1 MKTKIRKILNLSS
14 IILFIPGIVSAQEV
28 LSPQDAVAI
37 GLKNNYSINIA
48 KNSKEIAENNAS
60 LGNAGVLPTLDA
72 TGSASKSVSNTS
84 QKYSNGASID
94 VNGVDSKNYAAG
106 INLNW
111 TIFDGL
117 KMFASLDQLKELKKV
132 GESNYKLTVEQNI
145 NDVLSTYYDIVRQ
158 KQVLESTQRSVSISE
173 ERLKITQSQKDVG
186 SASKFDVLRAQVDLN
201 GDKSSLMNQELTLQQ
216 AKTKLNQLLGR
227 DAKTEFDVI
236 DTIDVKTDLSY
247 DDLFSVTL
255 QNNNQIVLARQNKNV
270 AESQLKLE
278 RGDLLPVISLNLG
291 YNYSRSESG
300 AGFFISSNT
309 TGITYGISA
318 SLNLFNGLNTKRR
331 IENAE
336 VSIESSEL
344 AFKQIQDQIKANF
357 ENTFL
362 KYKNSLQLVKLES
375 ENYNAAEENADIAL
389 EKLKVGSITPVDFR
403 QVQLDL
409 MNAKSRLLSAEYDA
423 KTSETNLLQI
433 SGQLVKSSD

>member
-1 MKTKIRKILNLSS
+1 MKTLIRKILNPLS
-14 IILFIPGIVSAQEV
+14 IMLFMPGILSAQEV
-28 LSPQDAVAI
+28 LSPQAAVTI

-48 KNSKEIAENNAS
+48 KNSQEIAENNAT

-117 KMFASLDQLKELKKV
+117 KMFASLEQLKELQKV
-132 GESNYKLTVEQNI
+132 GESNYKLTVELNI
-145 NDVLSTYYDIVRQ
+145 NDILSTYYDIVRQ
-158 KQVLESTQRSVSISE
+158 KQVLEATQRSVAISE
-173 ERLKITQSQKDVG
+173 ERLNITQSQKDVG

-201 GDKSSLMNQELTLQQ
+201 GDKSLLMNQELTLQQ

-227 DAKTEFDVI
+227 DVKTEFDVI

-247 DDLFSVTL
+247 DDLFSVTM
-255 QNNNQIVLARQNKNV
+255 QNNNQILLARQNKNV

-344 AFKQIQDQIKANF
+344 AFKQIQDQVKANF

-423 KTSETNLLQI
+423 KSSETNLLQI
-433 SGQLVKSSD
+433 SGQLVKSSN

>member
-1 MKTKIRKILNLSS
+1 MKTLIKKYLCLPSLIF
-14 IILFIPGIVSAQEV
+14 LFSWSASAQEV
-28 LSPQDAVAI
+28 LSPQGAVTI

-48 KNSKEIAENNAS
+48 KNSRDITENNAS

-72 TGSASKSVSNTS
+72 TGSASRSVNNTT
-84 QKYSNGASID
+84 QEYSNGTSVD
-94 VNGVDSKNYAAG
+94 VSGAVSKNYAAG

-117 KMFASLDQLKELKKV
+117 KMFASLEQLKELHQV

-145 NDVLSTYYDIVRQ
+145 NDILSTYYDIVRQ
-158 KQVLESTQRSVSISE
+158 KQVLEATQRSVTISK
-173 ERLKITQSQKDVG
+173 ERLRITQSQKDVG
-186 SASKFDVLRAQVDLN
+186 TASKFDVLRAQVDMN

-216 AKTKLNQLLGR
+216 AKTRLNQLLGR
-227 DAKTEFDVI
+227 DVKTKFDVI
-236 DTIDVKTDLSY
+236 DTIDVKTGLSY
-247 DDLFSVTL
+247 NDLFSTTM
-255 QNNNQIVLARQNKNV
+255 QKNNQLLLAEQNKNV
-270 AESQLKLE
+270 AQAQLRLE
-278 RGDLLPVISLNLG
+278 RGDLFPVISLNLG

-300 AGFFISSNT
+300 AGFFKSSNT
-309 TGITYGISA
+309 TGITYGVSA
-318 SLNLFNGLNTKRR
+318 SFNLFDGLNTRRR

-344 AFKQIQDQIKANF
+344 ALKQVEDQVKALF
-357 ENTFL
+357 ENTYL
-362 KYKNSLQLVKLES
+362 KYQNSLQLVKLES
-375 ENYNAAEENADIAL
+375 ENYKAAEENANIAL

-433 SGQLVKSSD
+433 SGQLVKSSE

>member
-1 MKTKIRKILNLSS
+1 MNTLIRKYICV
-14 IILFIPGIVSAQEV
+14 IVLVIFVPVIASAQEV
-28 LSPQDAVAI
+28 LSPQDAVLQ
-37 GLKNNYSINIA
+37 GLNHNYSINIA
-48 KNSKEIAENNAS
+48 KNSKDIAENNAS
-60 LGNAGVLPTLDA
+60 IGNAGILPTLDA
-72 TGSASKSVSNTS
+72 TGSASKSINNTS
-84 QKYSNGASID
+84 QQYSNNTSID
-94 VNGVDSKNYAAG
+94 VSGVVSKNYAAG

-117 KMFASLDQLKELKKV
+117 KMFASLDQLKEMQKV

-145 NDVLSTYYDIVRQ
+145 NDILSTYYDIVRQ
-158 KQVLESTQRSVSISE
+158 KQVLEATQRSVAISE

-201 GDKSSLMNQELTLQQ
+201 GDKSTLMNQELTLQQ

-227 DAKTEFDVI
+227 DVTTKFDVI
-236 DTIDVKTDLSY
+236 DTIEVKTDLSY
-247 DDLFSVTL
+247 DDLFSVTM
-255 QNNNQIVLARQNKNV
+255 QKNNQISLANQNKNV

-291 YNYSRSESG
+291 YNYARSESG

-309 TGITYGISA
+309 TGITYGVSA
-318 SLNLFNGLNTKRR
+318 SFNLFNGLNTRRR

-344 AFKQIQDQIKANF
+344 AFKQIQDQVKADF

-375 ENYNAAEENADIAL
+375 ENYNAAEENSDIAL

-423 KTSETNLLQI
+423 KTSETDLLQI
-433 SGQLVKSSD
+433 SGQLVKSSN

>member
-1 MKTKIRKILNLSS
+1 MKILIRKYFYLTSL
-14 IILFIPGIVSAQEV
+14 ILFVSGSVRAQVV
-28 LSPQDAVAI
+28 LSPQDAVTI

-48 KNSKEIAENNAS
+48 KNSRDITENNAS

-72 TGSASKSVSNTS
+72 TGSASRSVNNTT
-84 QKYSNGASID
+84 QEYSNGTSVD
-94 VNGVDSKNYAAG
+94 VTGAVSKNYAAG

-117 KMFASLDQLKELKKV
+117 KMFASLDQLKELHKA

-145 NDVLSTYYDIVRQ
+145 NDILSTYYDIVRQ
-158 KQVLESTQRSVSISE
+158 KQVLEATQRSVTISE

-186 SASKFDVLRAQVDLN
+186 TASKFDVLRAQVDLN
-201 GDKSSLMNQELTLQQ
+201 GDKSMLMNQELTLQQ
-216 AKTKLNQLLGR
+216 AKTRLNQLLGR
-227 DAKTEFDVI
+227 DIKTEFDVV
-236 DTIDVKTDLSY
+236 DTIDVKSDLSY
-247 DDLFSVTL
+247 NDLFSVTMKK
-255 QNNNQIVLARQNKNV
+255 NNQLLLAKQNKNV
-270 AESQLKLE
+270 AQAQLRLE
-278 RGDLLPVISLNLG
+278 RGDLFPIISLNLG

-300 AGFFISSNT
+300 AGFFKSSNT
-309 TGITYGISA
+309 TGITYGVSA
-318 SLNLFNGLNTKRR
+318 SFNLFDGLNTRRR

-344 AFKQIQDQIKANF
+344 ALKQVKDQVKALF
-357 ENTFL
+357 ENTYL
-362 KYKNSLQLVKLES
+362 KYQNSLQLVKLES
-375 ENYNAAEENADIAL
+375 ENYKAAEENSDIAL

-423 KTSETNLLQI
+423 KTSETSLLQI
-433 SGQLVKSSD
+433 SGQLVKSAE

>member
-1 MKTKIRKILNLSS
+1 MKTLIRKILNPLS
-14 IILFIPGIVSAQEV
+14 IMLFMPGILSAQEV
-28 LSPQDAVAI
+28 LSPQAAVTI

-48 KNSKEIAENNAS
+48 KNSQEIAENNAT

-117 KMFASLDQLKELKKV
+117 KMFASLEQLKELQKV

-145 NDVLSTYYDIVRQ
+145 NDILSTYYDIVRQ
-158 KQVLESTQRSVSISE
+158 KQVLEATQRSVAISE
-173 ERLKITQSQKDVG
+173 ERLNITQSQKDVG

-201 GDKSSLMNQELTLQQ
+201 GDKSLLMNQELTLQQ

-227 DAKTEFDVI
+227 DVKTEFDVI

-247 DDLFSVTL
+247 DDLFSVTM
-255 QNNNQIVLARQNKNV
+255 QNNNQILLARQNKNV

-344 AFKQIQDQIKANF
+344 AFKQIQDQVKANF

-423 KTSETNLLQI
+423 KSSETNLLQI
-433 SGQLVKSSD
+433 SGQLVKSSN

>member
-1 MKTKIRKILNLSS
+1 MKTLIRKILNPLS
-14 IILFIPGIVSAQEV
+14 IMLFMPGILSAQEV
-28 LSPQDAVAI
+28 LSPQAAVTI

-48 KNSKEIAENNAS
+48 KNSQEIAENNAT

-117 KMFASLDQLKELKKV
+117 KMFASLDQLKELQKV

-145 NDVLSTYYDIVRQ
+145 NDILSTYYDIVRQ
-158 KQVLESTQRSVSISE
+158 KQVLEATQRSVAISE
-173 ERLKITQSQKDVG
+173 ERLNITQSQKDVG

-201 GDKSSLMNQELTLQQ
+201 GDKSLLMNQELTLQQ

-227 DAKTEFDVI
+227 DVKTEFDVI

-247 DDLFSVTL
+247 DDLFSVTM
-255 QNNNQIVLARQNKNV
+255 QNNNQILLARQNKNV

-336 VSIESSEL
+336 VSIESNEL
-344 AFKQIQDQIKANF
+344 AFKQIQDQVKANF

-423 KTSETNLLQI
+423 KSSETNLLQI
-433 SGQLVKSSD
+433 SGQLVKSSN

>member
-1 MKTKIRKILNLSS
+1 MKTLIIKYINLAT
-14 IILFIPGIVSAQEV
+14 IILLASGLTSAQEV

-48 KNSKEIAENNAS
+48 ENSLDIAENNAS

-72 TGSASKSVSNTS
+72 TGSASRSVNSTT
-84 QKYSNGASID
+84 QKYSNGASVD
-94 VNGVDSKNYAAG
+94 VTGAVSKNYAAG

-145 NDVLSTYYDIVRQ
+145 NDILSTYYDIVRQ
-158 KQVLESTQRSVSISE
+158 KQVLEATQRSVAISE

-186 SASKFDVLRAQVDLN
+186 AASKFDVLRAQVDLN

-216 AKTKLNQLLGR
+216 AKTRLNQLLGR
-227 DAKTEFDVI
+227 DVKTEFDVI

-247 DDLFSVTL
+247 NDLFSVTM
-255 QNNNQIVLARQNKNV
+255 QKNNQLLLARQNKNV
-270 AESQLKLE
+270 AEAQLRLE
-278 RGDLLPVISLNLG
+278 RGDLFPVISLNLG

-300 AGFFISSNT
+300 AGFFVSSNT
-309 TGITYGISA
+309 TGITYGVSA
-318 SLNLFNGLNTKRR
+318 TFNLFNGLNTRR
-331 IENAE
+331 KIENAE
-336 VSIESSEL
+336 VSIESSNL
-344 AFKQIQDQIKANF
+344 AFNQVKDQVKADF
-357 ENTFL
+357 ENTYL
-362 KYKNSLQLVKLES
+362 KYQNSLKLVKLES
-375 ENYNAAEENADIAL
+375 ENYKAAEENADIAL

-423 KTSETNLLQI
+423 KTSETDLLQI
-433 SGQLVKSSD
+433 SGQLVKSTK

>member
-1 MKTKIRKILNLSS
+1 MKTLIRKILNPVS
-14 IILFIPGIVSAQEV
+14 IILFIPGILNAQEV
-28 LSPQDAVAI
+28 LSPQNAVEI

-48 KNSKEIAENNAS
+48 KNSQEIAENNAT

-72 TGSASKSVSNTS
+72 TGSASKSINNTS

-117 KMFASLDQLKELKKV
+117 KMFASLEQLKDLQKV

-145 NDVLSTYYDIVRQ
+145 NDILSTYYDIVRQ
-158 KQVLESTQRSVSISE
+158 KQVLEATQRSVAISE
-173 ERLKITQSQKDVG
+173 ERLNITQSQKDVG

-201 GDKSSLMNQELTLQQ
+201 GDKSLLMNQELTLQQ

-227 DAKTEFDVI
+227 DVKTKFDVI

-247 DDLFSVTL
+247 DDLFSVTMK
-255 QNNNQIVLARQNKNV
+255 NNNQILLARQNKNV

-344 AFKQIQDQIKANF
+344 AFKQIQDQVKANF

-375 ENYNAAEENADIAL
+375 ENYYAAEENADIAL

-433 SGQLVKSSD
+433 SGLLVKSSN

>member
-1 MKTKIRKILNLSS
+1 MKTLIKKYFCLLSLIFFVS
-14 IILFIPGIVSAQEV
+14 CIVQAQEV
-28 LSPQDAVAI
+28 LTPQSAVTI

-48 KNSKEIAENNAS
+48 KNFKEIAENNAS

-72 TGSASKSVSNTS
+72 TGSASRSVNNTT
-84 QKYSNGASID
+84 QEYSNGASVD
-94 VNGVDSKNYAAG
+94 VNGAVSKNYAAG

-111 TIFDGL
+111 TIFNGL
-117 KMFASLDQLKELKKV
+117 KMFASLDQLKELKRA

-145 NDVLSTYYDIVRQ
+145 NDILSTYYDIVRQ
-158 KQVLESTQRSVSISE
+158 KQVLEATQRSVTISE

-186 SASKFDVLRAQVDLN
+186 TASKFDVLRAQVDLN

-227 DAKTEFDVI
+227 DVKTEFDVV

-247 DDLFSVTL
+247 DDLFSVTMKRNNQL
-255 QNNNQIVLARQNKNV
+255 LLAHQNNNV
-270 AESQLKLE
+270 AQAQLRLE
-278 RGDLLPVISLNLG
+278 RSDLFPVISLNLG

-300 AGFFISSNT
+300 AGFFKSSNT
-309 TGITYGISA
+309 TGITYGVSA
-318 SLNLFNGLNTKRR
+318 LFNLFNGLNTRRR
-331 IENAE
+331 IENAK

-344 AFKQIQDQIKANF
+344 ALKQVEDQVKADF
-357 ENTFL
+357 ENTYL
-362 KYKNSLQLVKLES
+362 KYQNSLQLVKLES
-375 ENYNAAEENADIAL
+375 ENYKAAEENADIAL

-423 KTSETNLLQI
+423 KTSETDLLQI

>member
-28 LSPQDAVAI
+28 LAPQDAVAI

-72 TGSASKSVSNTS
+72 TGSTSKSVSNTS

-145 NDVLSTYYDIVRQ
+145 NDILSTYYDIVRQ
-158 KQVLESTQRSVSISE
+158 KQVLESTQRSVAISE

-227 DAKTEFDVI
+227 DVKTEFDVI

-423 KTSETNLLQI
+423 KTSETDLLQI

>member
-1 MKTKIRKILNLSS
+1 MKTLIKKYLCLPSLIF
-14 IILFIPGIVSAQEV
+14 LFSWSASAQEV
-28 LSPQDAVAI
+28 LSPQGAVTI

-48 KNSKEIAENNAS
+48 KNSRDITENNAS

-72 TGSASKSVSNTS
+72 TGSASRSVNNTT
-84 QKYSNGASID
+84 QEYSNGTSVD
-94 VNGVDSKNYAAG
+94 VSGAVSKNYAAG

-117 KMFASLDQLKELKKV
+117 KMFASLEQLKELHQV

-145 NDVLSTYYDIVRQ
+145 NDILSTYYDIVRQ
-158 KQVLESTQRSVSISE
+158 KQVLEATQRSVTISK
-173 ERLKITQSQKDVG
+173 ERLRITQSQKDVG
-186 SASKFDVLRAQVDLN
+186 TASKFDVLRAQVDMN

-216 AKTKLNQLLGR
+216 AKTRLNQLLGR
-227 DAKTEFDVI
+227 DVKTKFDVI
-236 DTIDVKTDLSY
+236 DTIDVKTGLSY
-247 DDLFSVTL
+247 NDLFSTTM
-255 QNNNQIVLARQNKNV
+255 QKNNQLLLAKQNKNV
-270 AESQLKLE
+270 AQAQLRLE
-278 RGDLLPVISLNLG
+278 RGDLFPVISLNLG

-300 AGFFISSNT
+300 AGFFKSSNT
-309 TGITYGISA
+309 TGITYGVSA
-318 SLNLFNGLNTKRR
+318 SFNLFDGLNTRRR

-344 AFKQIQDQIKANF
+344 ALKQVEDQVKALF
-357 ENTFL
+357 ENTYL
-362 KYKNSLQLVKLES
+362 KYQNSLQLVKLES
-375 ENYNAAEENADIAL
+375 ENYRAAEENANIAL

-433 SGQLVKSSD
+433 SGQLVKSSE

>member
-1 MKTKIRKILNLSS
+1 MKTLIKKYLCLPSLIF
-14 IILFIPGIVSAQEV
+14 LFSWSASAQEV
-28 LSPQDAVAI
+28 LSPQDAVTI

-48 KNSKEIAENNAS
+48 KNSRDITENNAS

-72 TGSASKSVSNTS
+72 TGSASRSVNNTT
-84 QKYSNGASID
+84 QEYSNGTSVD
-94 VNGVDSKNYAAG
+94 VSGAVSKNYAAG

-117 KMFASLDQLKELKKV
+117 KMFASLEQLKELHQV

-145 NDVLSTYYDIVRQ
+145 NDILSTYYDIVRQ
-158 KQVLESTQRSVSISE
+158 KQVLEATQRSVTISK
-173 ERLKITQSQKDVG
+173 ERLRITQSQKDVG
-186 SASKFDVLRAQVDLN
+186 TASKFDVLRAQVDMN

-216 AKTKLNQLLGR
+216 AKTRLNQLLGR
-227 DAKTEFDVI
+227 DVKTKFDVI
-236 DTIDVKTDLSY
+236 DTIDVKTGLSY
-247 DDLFSVTL
+247 NDLFSTTM
-255 QNNNQIVLARQNKNV
+255 QKNNQLLLAKQNKNV
-270 AESQLKLE
+270 AQAQLRLE
-278 RGDLLPVISLNLG
+278 RGDLFPVISLNLG

-300 AGFFISSNT
+300 AGFFKSSNT
-309 TGITYGISA
+309 TGITYGVSA
-318 SLNLFNGLNTKRR
+318 SFNLFDGLNTRRR

-344 AFKQIQDQIKANF
+344 ALKQVEDQVKALF
-357 ENTFL
+357 ENTYL
-362 KYKNSLQLVKLES
+362 KYQNSLQLVKLES
-375 ENYNAAEENADIAL
+375 ENYKAAEENANIAL

-433 SGQLVKSSD
+433 SGQLVKSSE

>member
-1 MKTKIRKILNLSS
+1 M
-14 IILFIPGIVSAQEV
+14 
-28 LSPQDAVAI
+28 
-37 GLKNNYSINIA
+37 
-48 KNSKEIAENNAS
+48 
-60 LGNAGVLPTLDA
+60 
-72 TGSASKSVSNTS
+72 
-84 QKYSNGASID
+84 
-94 VNGVDSKNYAAG
+94 
-106 INLNW
+106 
-111 TIFDGL
+111 
-117 KMFASLDQLKELKKV
+117 
-132 GESNYKLTVEQNI
+132 
-145 NDVLSTYYDIVRQ
+145 
-158 KQVLESTQRSVSISE
+158 
-173 ERLKITQSQKDVG
+173 
-186 SASKFDVLRAQVDLN
+186 
-201 GDKSSLMNQELTLQQ
+201 
-216 AKTKLNQLLGR
+216 
-227 DAKTEFDVI
+227 
-236 DTIDVKTDLSY
+236 
-247 DDLFSVTL
+247 
-255 QNNNQIVLARQNKNV
+255 QNNNQILLARQNKNV

-278 RGDLLPVISLNLG
+278 RGNLLPVISLNLG

-344 AFKQIQDQIKANF
+344 AFKQIQDQVKANF

-423 KTSETNLLQI
+423 KSSETNLLQI
-433 SGQLVKSSD
+433 SGQLVKSSN

>member
-28 LSPQDAVAI
+28 LAPQDAVAI

-72 TGSASKSVSNTS
+72 TGSTSKSVSNTS

-145 NDVLSTYYDIVRQ
+145 NDILSTYYDIVRQ
-158 KQVLESTQRSVSISE
+158 KQVLESTQRSVAISE

-227 DAKTEFDVI
+227 DVKTEFDVI

-423 KTSETNLLQI
+423 KTSETDLLQI
-433 SGQLVKSSD
+433 SCQLVKSSD

>member
-145 NDVLSTYYDIVRQ
+145 NDILSTYYDIVRQ
-158 KQVLESTQRSVSISE
+158 KQVLESTQRSVAISE

-227 DAKTEFDVI
+227 DVKTEFDVI

>member
-1 MKTKIRKILNLSS
+1 MNTLIRKILNPVS
-14 IILFIPGIVSAQEV
+14 IILFIPGILNAQEV
-28 LSPQDAVAI
+28 LSPQNAVEI

-48 KNSKEIAENNAS
+48 KNSQEIAENNAT

-72 TGSASKSVSNTS
+72 TGSASKSINNTS

-117 KMFASLDQLKELKKV
+117 KMFASLEQLKDLQKV

-145 NDVLSTYYDIVRQ
+145 NDILSTYYDIVRQ
-158 KQVLESTQRSVSISE
+158 KQVLEATQRSVAISE
-173 ERLKITQSQKDVG
+173 ERLNITQSQKDVG

-201 GDKSSLMNQELTLQQ
+201 GDKSLLMNQELTLQQ

-227 DAKTEFDVI
+227 DVKTKFDVI

-247 DDLFSVTL
+247 DDLFSVTMK
-255 QNNNQIVLARQNKNV
+255 NNNQILLARQNKNV

-309 TGITYGISA
+309 TGISYGISA

-331 IENAE
+331 IENAK

-344 AFKQIQDQIKANF
+344 AFKQIQDQVKANF

-423 KTSETNLLQI
+423 KSSETNLLQI
-433 SGQLVKSSD
+433 SGLLVKSSN

>member
-1 MKTKIRKILNLSS
+1 MKTLIKKYLCLPSLIF
-14 IILFIPGIVSAQEV
+14 LFSWSASAQEV
-28 LSPQDAVAI
+28 LSPQGAVTI

-48 KNSKEIAENNAS
+48 KNSRDITENNAS

-72 TGSASKSVSNTS
+72 TGSASRSVNNTT
-84 QKYSNGASID
+84 QEYSNGTSVD
-94 VNGVDSKNYAAG
+94 VSGAVSKNYAAG

-117 KMFASLDQLKELKKV
+117 KMFASLEQLKELHQV

-145 NDVLSTYYDIVRQ
+145 NDILSTYYDIVRQ
-158 KQVLESTQRSVSISE
+158 KQVLEATQRSVTISK
-173 ERLKITQSQKDVG
+173 ERLRITQSQKDVG
-186 SASKFDVLRAQVDLN
+186 TASKFDVLRAQVDLN
-201 GDKSSLMNQELTLQQ
+201 GDKSVLMNQELTLQQ
-216 AKTKLNQLLGR
+216 AKTRLNQLLGR
-227 DAKTEFDVI
+227 DVKTKFDVI
-236 DTIDVKTDLSY
+236 DTIDVKTGLSY
-247 DDLFSVTL
+247 NDLFSTTM
-255 QNNNQIVLARQNKNV
+255 QKNNQLLLAEQNKNV
-270 AESQLKLE
+270 AQAQLRLE
-278 RGDLLPVISLNLG
+278 RGDLFPVISLNLG

-300 AGFFISSNT
+300 AGFFKSSNT
-309 TGITYGISA
+309 TGITYGVSA
-318 SLNLFNGLNTKRR
+318 SFNLFDGLNTRRR

-344 AFKQIQDQIKANF
+344 ALKQVEDQVKALF
-357 ENTFL
+357 ENTYL
-362 KYKNSLQLVKLES
+362 KYQNSLQLVKLES
-375 ENYNAAEENADIAL
+375 ENYKAAEENANIAL

-433 SGQLVKSSD
+433 SGQLVKSSE

>member
-1 MKTKIRKILNLSS
+1 MKTLIKKYLCLPSLIF
-14 IILFIPGIVSAQEV
+14 LFSWSASAQEV
-28 LSPQDAVAI
+28 LSPQGAVTI

-48 KNSKEIAENNAS
+48 KNSRDITENNAS

-72 TGSASKSVSNTS
+72 TGSASRSVNNTT
-84 QKYSNGASID
+84 QEYSNGSSVD
-94 VNGVDSKNYAAG
+94 VSGAVSKNYAAG

-117 KMFASLDQLKELKKV
+117 KMFASLEQLKELHQV

-145 NDVLSTYYDIVRQ
+145 NDILSTYYDIVRQ
-158 KQVLESTQRSVSISE
+158 KQVLEATQRSVTISK
-173 ERLKITQSQKDVG
+173 ERLRITQSQKDVG
-186 SASKFDVLRAQVDLN
+186 TASKFDVLRAQVDMN

-216 AKTKLNQLLGR
+216 AKTRLNQLLGR
-227 DAKTEFDVI
+227 DVKTKFDVI
-236 DTIDVKTDLSY
+236 DTIDVKTGLSY
-247 DDLFSVTL
+247 NDLFSTTM
-255 QNNNQIVLARQNKNV
+255 QKNNQLLLAKRNKNV
-270 AESQLKLE
+270 AQAQLRLE
-278 RGDLLPVISLNLG
+278 RGDLFPVISLNLG

-300 AGFFISSNT
+300 AGFFKSSNT
-309 TGITYGISA
+309 TGITYGVSA
-318 SLNLFNGLNTKRR
+318 SFNLFDGLNTRRR

-344 AFKQIQDQIKANF
+344 ALKQVEDQVKALF
-357 ENTFL
+357 ENTYL
-362 KYKNSLQLVKLES
+362 KYQNSLQLVKLES
-375 ENYNAAEENADIAL
+375 ENYRAAEENANIAL

-433 SGQLVKSSD
+433 SGQLVKSSE

>member
-28 LSPQDAVAI
+28 LAPQDAVAI

-72 TGSASKSVSNTS
+72 TGSTSKSVSNTS

-145 NDVLSTYYDIVRQ
+145 NDILSTYYDIVRQ
-158 KQVLESTQRSVSISE
+158 KQVLESTQRSVAISE

-227 DAKTEFDVI
+227 DVKTEFDVI

-423 KTSETNLLQI
+423 KTSESDLLQI

>member
-28 LSPQDAVAI
+28 LAPQDAVAI

-117 KMFASLDQLKELKKV
+117 KMFASL
-132 GESNYKLTVEQNI
+132 EQNI

-227 DAKTEFDVI
+227 DVKTEFDVI
-236 DTIDVKTDLSY
+236 DTIDVKTNLSY
-247 DDLFSVTL
+247 DDLFSVTM
-255 QNNNQIVLARQNKNV
+255 QNNNQILLARQNKNV

-423 KTSETNLLQI
+423 KTSETDLLQI

>member
-1 MKTKIRKILNLSS
+1 MKTLIRKILNPVS
-14 IILFIPGIVSAQEV
+14 IILFIPGILNAQEV
-28 LSPQDAVAI
+28 LSPQNAVEI

-48 KNSKEIAENNAS
+48 KNSQEIAENNAT

-72 TGSASKSVSNTS
+72 TGSASKSINNTS

-117 KMFASLDQLKELKKV
+117 KMFASLEQLKDLQKV

-145 NDVLSTYYDIVRQ
+145 NDILSTYYDIVRQ
-158 KQVLESTQRSVSISE
+158 KQVLEATQRSVAISE
-173 ERLKITQSQKDVG
+173 ERLNITQSQKDVG

-201 GDKSSLMNQELTLQQ
+201 GDKSLLMNQELTLQQ

-227 DAKTEFDVI
+227 DVKTKFDVI

-247 DDLFSVTL
+247 DDLFSVTMK
-255 QNNNQIVLARQNKNV
+255 NNNQILLASQNKNV

-344 AFKQIQDQIKANF
+344 AFKQIQDQVKANF

-433 SGQLVKSSD
+433 SGLLVKSSN

>member
-1 MKTKIRKILNLSS
+1 MKELIRKFLSLTS
-14 IILFIPGIVSAQEV
+14 IIFFVSGIISAQEI
-28 LSPQDAVAI
+28 LSPQDVVTI

-48 KNSKEIAENNAS
+48 KNSQEIAENNAT

-72 TGSASKSVSNTS
+72 TGSASKSINNTS

-117 KMFASLDQLKELKKV
+117 KMFASLDQLKELQKV
-132 GESNYKLTVEQNI
+132 GESSYKLTVEQNI
-145 NDVLSTYYDIVRQ
+145 NDILSTYYDIVRQ
-158 KQVLESTQRSVSISE
+158 KQVLESTQRSVAISE

-227 DAKTEFDVI
+227 DVKTIFDVI

-247 DDLFSVTL
+247 DDLFSVTM
-255 QNNNQIVLARQNKNV
+255 QNNNQILLARQNKNV

-278 RGDLLPVISLNLG
+278 RSDLLPVISLNLG

-309 TGITYGISA
+309 AGITYGISA

-423 KTSETNLLQI
+423 KTSETDLLQI

>member
-1 MKTKIRKILNLSS
+1 MKTLIRKILNPLS
-14 IILFIPGIVSAQEV
+14 IMLFMPGVLSAQEV
-28 LSPQDAVAI
+28 LSPQAAVTI

-48 KNSKEIAENNAS
+48 KNSQEIAENNAT

-117 KMFASLDQLKELKKV
+117 KMFASLEQLKELQKV
-132 GESNYKLTVEQNI
+132 GESNYKLTVELNI
-145 NDVLSTYYDIVRQ
+145 NDILSTYYDIVRQ
-158 KQVLESTQRSVSISE
+158 KQVLEATQRSVAISE
-173 ERLKITQSQKDVG
+173 ERLNITQSQKDVG

-201 GDKSSLMNQELTLQQ
+201 GDKSLLMNQELTLQQ

-227 DAKTEFDVI
+227 DVKTEFDVI

-247 DDLFSVTL
+247 DDLFSVTM
-255 QNNNQIVLARQNKNV
+255 QNNNQILLARQNKNV

-344 AFKQIQDQIKANF
+344 AFKQIQDQVKANF

-423 KTSETNLLQI
+423 KSSETNLLQI
-433 SGQLVKSSD
+433 SGQLVKSSN

>member
-72 TGSASKSVSNTS
+72 TGSTSKSVSNTS

-145 NDVLSTYYDIVRQ
+145 NDILSTYYDIVRQ
-158 KQVLESTQRSVSISE
+158 KQVLESTQRSVAISE

-227 DAKTEFDVI
+227 DVKTEFDVI
-236 DTIDVKTDLSY
+236 DTIDVKTNLSY
-247 DDLFSVTL
+247 DDLFSVTM
-255 QNNNQIVLARQNKNV
+255 QNNNQILLARQNRNV

-309 TGITYGISA
+309 AGITYGISA
-318 SLNLFNGLNTKRR
+318 SLNLFNGMNTKRR

>member
-1 MKTKIRKILNLSS
+1 MNQIIKKYLNL
-14 IILFIPGIVSAQEV
+14 ILPVFFIPCLANAQDI

-48 KNSKEIAENNAS
+48 KNSRDIAENNAS

-72 TGSASKSVSNTS
+72 TGSASRSVNSTT
-84 QKYSNGASID
+84 QKYSNGASVD
-94 VNGVDSKNYAAG
+94 VTGAVSKNYSAG
-106 INLNW
+106 VNLNW

-117 KMFASLDQLKELKKV
+117 KMFASLDQLKELEKV

-145 NDVLSTYYDIVRQ
+145 NDILSTYYDIVRQ
-158 KQVLESTQRSVSISE
+158 EQVLEATQRSVAISE
-173 ERLKITQSQKDVG
+173 ERLKLMQSKKDVG
-186 SASKFDVLRAQVDLN
+186 TASKFDVLRAQVDLN

-227 DAKTEFDVI
+227 DVKTEFDVI

-247 DDLFSVTL
+247 SDLFSITM
-255 QNNNQIVLARQNKNV
+255 QKNNQLLLARQNKNV
-270 AESQLKLE
+270 AEAQLRLE
-278 RGDLLPVISLNLG
+278 RGDLFPVISLNLG

-300 AGFFISSNT
+300 AGFFVSSNT
-309 TGITYGISA
+309 TGITYGVSA
-318 SLNLFNGLNTKRR
+318 TLNLFDGLNTRR
-331 IENAE
+331 KIENAE

-344 AFKQIQDQIKANF
+344 AFKQTQDQVKADF
-357 ENTFL
+357 VNTYL

-375 ENYNAAEENADIAL
+375 ENYKAAEENAGIAL

-423 KTSETNLLQI
+423 KTSETDLLQI
-433 SGQLVKSSD
+433 SGQLVKSTK

>member
-1 MKTKIRKILNLSS
+1 MKTLIRKILNPLS
-14 IILFIPGIVSAQEV
+14 IMLFMPGILSAQEV
-28 LSPQDAVAI
+28 LSPQAAVTI

-48 KNSKEIAENNAS
+48 KNSQEIAENNAT

-117 KMFASLDQLKELKKV
+117 KMFASLEQLKELQKV
-132 GESNYKLTVEQNI
+132 GESNYKLTVELNI
-145 NDVLSTYYDIVRQ
+145 NDILSTYYDIVRQ
-158 KQVLESTQRSVSISE
+158 KQVLEATQRSVAISE
-173 ERLKITQSQKDVG
+173 ERLNITQSQKDVG

-201 GDKSSLMNQELTLQQ
+201 GDKSLLMNQELTLQQ

-227 DAKTEFDVI
+227 DVKTEFDVI

-247 DDLFSVTL
+247 DDLFSVTM
-255 QNNNQIVLARQNKNV
+255 QNNNQILLARQNKNV

-336 VSIESSEL
+336 VSIESNEL
-344 AFKQIQDQIKANF
+344 AFKQIQDQVKANF

-423 KTSETNLLQI
+423 KSSETNLLQI
-433 SGQLVKSSD
+433 SGQLVKSSN

>member
-1 MKTKIRKILNLSS
+1 MNILIKKYICLIVLV
-14 IILFIPGIVSAQEV
+14 IIVPVMASAQEV
-28 LSPQDAVAI
+28 LSPQDAVI
-37 GLKNNYSINIA
+37 QGLKHNYSINIA
-48 KNSKEIAENNAS
+48 KNSKDIAENNAS
-60 LGNAGVLPTLDA
+60 IGNAGILPTLDA
-72 TGSASKSVSNTS
+72 TGSASRSVNNTS
-84 QKYSNGASID
+84 QKYSNNTSID
-94 VNGVDSKNYAAG
+94 VNGVVSKNYAAG

-117 KMFASLDQLKELKKV
+117 KMFASLDQLKELQKV

-145 NDVLSTYYDIVRQ
+145 NDILSTYYDIVRQ
-158 KQVLESTQRSVSISE
+158 KQVLDATQRSVAISE

-201 GDKSSLMNQELTLQQ
+201 GDKSTLMNQELTLQQ

-227 DAKTEFDVI
+227 DVKTGFDVI

-247 DDLFSVTL
+247 DDLFSVTM
-255 QNNNQIVLARQNKNV
+255 QKNNQILLARQNKNV

-309 TGITYGISA
+309 TGITYGVSA
-318 SLNLFNGLNTKRR
+318 SFNLFNGLNTKRR

-344 AFKQIQDQIKANF
+344 AFKQIQDQVKANF

-423 KTSETNLLQI
+423 KSSETDLLQI
-433 SGQLVKSSD
+433 SGQLVKSSN